1 MATDLTLQNAIE
13 KFVSHLESLDRSS
26 NTIVAYQGDLS
37 QFADFLADQG
47 MTEVDQVE
55 TDDIKEFKDHLKEN
69 RDYTAKTVSRKLN
82 SVKSFFRFLVEE
94 GVVEKDYSRPVK
106 HPKIENDLPRVLK
119 PMEYRALRDVCRHDK
134 RTLAIIE
141 LMLQA
146 GLRISEV
153 ANLRLDDIG
162 EDAITI
168 RAYESHQKRE
178 IPLNRAAK
186 EAIEDYLEERY
197 ASKSDYLF
205 VTKTGRQ
212 LLVRNIRSII
222 NRYFEKAGLEDVK
235 VNDLRNTFIV
245 EQLSAG
251 VPLDVVAKIVGHKR
265 ISTTERY
272 LKLVEEPEEEDIDL
286 KEL

>member
-26 NTIVAYQGDLS
+26 NTIVAYKGDLS

-47 MTEVDQVE
+47 ITEVDQVE
-55 TDDIKEFKDHLKEN
+55 TDDIKEFKEHLKEN

-94 GVVEKDYSRPVK
+94 GIVDKDYSRPVK

-153 ANLRLDDIG
+153 ANLRKDDIG
-162 EDAITI
+162 EETITI
-168 RAYESHQKRE
+168 RAYESHEKRE

-186 EAIEDYLEERY
+186 EAIEDYMEERY
-197 ASKSDYLF
+197 PTKKDFLF

-222 NRYFEKAGLEDVK
+222 NRYFEKAGLDDVK

>member
-1 MATDLTLQNAIE
+1 MAVDSTINTAID
-13 KFVSHLESLDRSS
+13 KFIAHLKALDRSS
-26 NTIVAYQGDLS
+26 NTIVAYKGDLE
-37 QFADFLADQG
+37 QFEKYLIGEEISSVDG
-47 MTEVDQVE
+47 ITTEHVNG
-55 TDDIKEFKDHLKEN
+55 FKDHLSNK
-69 RDYTAKTVSRKLN
+69 DYTAKTVSRKLN

-94 GVVEKDYSRPVK
+94 GVIDRDVSRQVK

-119 PMEYRALRDVCRHDK
+119 PMEYRALRDICRHDK
-134 RTLAIIE
+134 RTLAIVE

-153 ANLRLDDIG
+153 ANLRMGDIS
-162 EDAITI
+162 DYII
-168 RAYESHQKRE
+168 RVRAYESHEGRE
-178 IPLNRAAK
+178 IPLNSAAK
-186 EAIEDYLEERY
+186 EAIEDYLEERGS
-197 ASKSDYLF
+197 ARKDYLF
-205 VTKTGRQ
+205 ITKTGRQ

-222 NRYFEKAGLEDVK
+222 NRYLEKAGLQDVK

-251 VPLDVVAKIVGHKR
+251 VPLDVVADVVGHKR

-272 LKLVEEPEEEDIDL
+272 LKLVDKESEEEVEL

>member
-1 MATDLTLQNAIE
+1 MAVDSTINTAID
-13 KFVSHLESLDRSS
+13 KFIAHLKALDRSS
-26 NTIVAYQGDLS
+26 NTIVAYKGDLE
-37 QFADFLADQG
+37 QFEKYLIGEEISSVDG
-47 MTEVDQVE
+47 ITTEHVNG
-55 TDDIKEFKDHLKEN
+55 FKDHLSNK
-69 RDYTAKTVSRKLN
+69 DYTAKTVSRKLN

-94 GVVEKDYSRPVK
+94 GVIDRDVSRQVK

-119 PMEYRALRDVCRHDK
+119 PMEYRALRDICRHDK
-134 RTLAIIE
+134 RTLAIVE

-153 ANLRLDDIG
+153 ANLRMGDISDDI
-162 EDAITI
+162 IRV
-168 RAYESHQKRE
+168 RAYESHEGRE
-178 IPLNRAAK
+178 IPLNSAAK
-186 EAIEDYLEERY
+186 EAIEDYLEERGS
-197 ASKSDYLF
+197 ARKDYLF
-205 VTKTGRQ
+205 ITKTGRQ

-222 NRYFEKAGLEDVK
+222 NRYLEKAGLQDVK

-251 VPLDVVAKIVGHKR
+251 VPLDVVADVVGHKR

-272 LKLVEEPEEEDIDL
+272 LKLVDKESEEEVEL

>member
-26 NTIVAYQGDLS
+26 NTIVAYKGDLS
-37 QFADFLADQG
+37 QFADFLSEQG
-47 MTEVDQVE
+47 ITEVDQIG
-55 TDDIKEFKDHLKEN
+55 TDDIKEFKVHLKEN
-69 RDYTAKTVSRKLN
+69 QDYTAKTVSRKLN

-94 GVVEKDYSRPVK
+94 GIVEKDYSRPVK

-168 RAYESHQKRE
+168 RAYESHEKRE

-197 ASKSDYLF
+197 PSKKDYLF
-205 VTKTGRQ
+205 ITKTGRQ

-222 NRYFEKAGLEDVK
+222 NRYFEKSGLEDVK

-245 EQLSAG
+245 EQLAAG

>member
-26 NTIVAYQGDLS
+26 NTIVAYKGDLS
-37 QFADFLADQG
+37 QFTDFLADQG
-47 MTEVDQVE
+47 ITEVDQVGTE
-55 TDDIKEFKDHLKEN
+55 DIKGFKGHLKEN

-94 GVVEKDYSRPVK
+94 NVVEKDYSRPVK

-119 PMEYRALRDVCRHDK
+119 PMEYRALRDICRHDK

-153 ANLRLDDIG
+153 ANLRVDDIG
-162 EDAITI
+162 EDTIVI
-168 RAYESHQKRE
+168 RAYESHEKRE

-197 ASKSDYLF
+197 PTKKDYLF

-222 NRYFEKAGLEDVK
+222 NRYFEKAELEDVK

-251 VPLDVVAKIVGHKR
+251 VPLDVVARIVGHKR

>member
-1 MATDLTLQNAIE
+1 MATDLKINTAIE
-13 KFVSHLESLDRSS
+13 KFVDHLKSLDRSS
-26 NTIVAYQGDLS
+26 NTIVAYRGDLE
-37 QFADFLADQG
+37 QF
-47 MTEVDQVE
+47 TEYLQEEEILSVDEIEFEHV
-55 TDDIKEFKDHLKEN
+55 KGFKDHLSKK
-69 RDYTAKTVSRKLN
+69 DYTAKTISRKLN

-94 GVVEKDYSRPVK
+94 GVVDRDVSRQVK

-119 PMEYRALRDVCRHDK
+119 PLEYRALRDVCRHDK
-134 RTLAIIE
+134 RTLAIVE
-141 LMLQA
+141 LMLQC

-153 ANLRLDDIG
+153 ANLKIQDIG
-162 EDAITI
+162 ENTL
-168 RAYESHQKRE
+168 RVSAYESHQGRE

-186 EAIEDYLEERY
+186 EAIDDYIEERGT
-197 ASKSDYLF
+197 ARKDYLF
-205 VTKTGRQ
+205 ITKTGRQ

-222 NRYFEKAGLEDVK
+222 NRYLEKAGLEDVK

-251 VPLDVVAKIVGHKR
+251 VPLDVVADVVGHKR

-272 LKLVEEPEEEDIDL
+272 LKLVDKTKEEEIEL

>member
-1 MATDLTLQNAIE
+1 MSVDLTINTAIE
-13 KFVSHLESLDRSS
+13 KFIDHLKVLDRSS
-26 NTIVAYQGDLS
+26 NTIVAYQGDLE
-37 QFADFLADQG
+37 QFRDY
-47 MTEVDQVE
+47 
-55 TDDIKEFKDHLKEN
+55 LKEEGIERVDKIETEN
-69 RDYTAKTVSRKLN
+69 IKNFKEALSNKDYTAKTISRKLN

-94 GVVEKDYSRPVK
+94 GIVDRDASRSVK

-119 PMEYRALRDVCRHDK
+119 PMEYRALRDICRHDK
-134 RTLAIIE
+134 RTLAIVE

-162 EDAITI
+162 EDKIKI
-168 RAYESHQKRE
+168 RAYESHQGRE

-186 EAIEDYLEERY
+186 EAIEDYLEERGP
-197 ASKSDYLF
+197 AREDYLF
-205 VTKTGRQ
+205 ITKTGRQ

-222 NRYFEKAGLEDVK
+222 NRYLEKAGLEEVK

-251 VPLDVVAKIVGHKR
+251 VPLDVVADVVGHKR

-272 LKLVEEPEEEDIDL
+272 LNLVDKENEEQVEL

>member
-1 MATDLTLQNAIE
+1 MAVDLTVNTAIE
-13 KFVSHLESLDRSS
+13 KFIDHLKALDRSS
-26 NTIVAYQGDLS
+26 NTIVAYKGDLE
-37 QFADFLADQG
+37 QFDEYLG
-47 MTEVDQVE
+47 EEGVNSV
-55 TDDIKEFKDHLKEN
+55 DDIQTEHVNGFKDHLSNK
-69 RDYTAKTVSRKLN
+69 DYTAKTVSRKLN

-94 GVVEKDYSRPVK
+94 GVIDRDVSRQVK

-119 PMEYRALRDVCRHDK
+119 PMEYRALRDICRHDK
-134 RTLAIIE
+134 RTLAIVE

-153 ANLRLDDIG
+153 ANLRMGDISD
-162 EDAITI
+162 ETI
-168 RAYESHQKRE
+168 KVRAYESHEGRK
-178 IPLNRAAK
+178 IPLNSAAK
-186 EAIEDYLEERY
+186 DAIEDYLEERGS
-197 ASKSDYLF
+197 ARKDYLF
-205 VTKTGRQ
+205 ITKTGRQ

-222 NRYFEKAGLEDVK
+222 NRYLEKAGLEDVK

-251 VPLDVVAKIVGHKR
+251 VPLDVVADVVGHKR

-272 LKLVEEPEEEDIDL
+272 LKLVDKESEEEVEL

>member
-1 MATDLTLQNAIE
+1 MSVDLTVNTAIE
-13 KFVSHLESLDRSS
+13 KFIDHLKALDRSS
-26 NTIVAYQGDLS
+26 NTIVAYKGDLE
-37 QFADFLADQG
+37 QFEEYLGGEGVNSVDG
-47 MTEVDQVE
+47 IETEHVNGF
-55 TDDIKEFKDHLKEN
+55 KEHLSNK
-69 RDYTAKTVSRKLN
+69 DYTAKTVSRKLN

-94 GVVEKDYSRPVK
+94 GVIDRDVSRQVK

-119 PMEYRALRDVCRHDK
+119 PLEYRALRDICRHDK
-134 RTLAIIE
+134 RTLAIVE

-153 ANLRLDDIG
+153 ANLRMGDISDD
-162 EDAITI
+162 TI
-168 RAYESHQKRE
+168 KVRAYESHEGRN
-178 IPLNRAAK
+178 IPLNSAAK
-186 EAIEDYLEERY
+186 EAIEDYLEERGS
-197 ASKSDYLF
+197 ARKDFLF
-205 VTKTGRQ
+205 ITKTGRQ

-222 NRYFEKAGLEDVK
+222 NRYLEKSGLEDVK

-251 VPLDVVAKIVGHKR
+251 VPLDVVADVVGHKR

-272 LKLVEEPEEEDIDL
+272 LKLVDKESEEEVEL

>member
-1 MATDLTLQNAIE
+1 MTVDLKINTAIE
-13 KFVSHLESLDRSS
+13 KFIEHLKVLDRSS
-26 NTIVAYQGDLS
+26 NTIVAYRGDLD
-37 QFADFLADQG
+37 QFEEYLAAEEEIG
-47 MTEVDQVE
+47 TVDQI
-55 TDDIKEFKDHLKEN
+55 DSSHIRGFKDHLSNK
-69 RDYTAKTVSRKLN
+69 DYTAKTISRKLN

-94 GVVEKDYSRPVK
+94 GVIDRDVSRQVK
-106 HPKIENDLPRVLK
+106 HPKIENDLPEVLK
-119 PMEYRALRDVCRHDK
+119 PMEYRALRDICRHDE
-134 RTLAIIE
+134 RTLAIVE

-162 EDAITI
+162 EDTI
-168 RAYESHQKRE
+168 KVRAYESHEKRE

-186 EAIEDYLEERY
+186 EAIDSYLGERGE
-197 ASKSDYLF
+197 AKKDYLF
-205 VTKTGRQ
+205 ITKTGRQ

-222 NRYFEKAGLEDVK
+222 NRYLEKAGLEEFK

-251 VPLDVVAKIVGHKR
+251 VPLDVVADVVGHKR

-272 LKLVEEPEEEDIDL
+272 LKLVNKESEEEVEL

>member
-37 QFADFLADQG
+37 QFADYLADQG
-47 MTEVDQVE
+47 ITEINQVE
-55 TDDIKEFKDHLKEN
+55 TNNIKEFKEHLKEN

-153 ANLRLDDIG
+153 ANLRMDDIG
-162 EDAITI
+162 EDTITI
-168 RAYESHQKRE
+168 RAYESHERRE

-186 EAIEDYLEERY
+186 ESIEDYLEERY
-197 ASKSDYLF
+197 PSKKDYLF

>member
-1 MATDLTLQNAIE
+1 MAVDLTINTAIE
-13 KFVSHLESLDRSS
+13 KFINHLKVLDRSS
-26 NTIVAYQGDLS
+26 NTIVAYRGDLE
-37 QFADFLADQG
+37 QFEEYLEGEGIDVVNIIG
-47 MTEVDQVE
+47 TEDVKGF
-55 TDDIKEFKDHLKEN
+55 KEHLSNK
-69 RDYTAKTVSRKLN
+69 DYTAKTVSRKLN

-94 GVVEKDYSRPVK
+94 GIVERDVSRQVK

-119 PMEYRALRDVCRHDK
+119 PMEYRALRDICRHDK
-134 RTLAIIE
+134 RTLAIVE

-162 EDAITI
+162 EDAIKV
-168 RAYESHQKRE
+168 RAYESHEGRE
-178 IPLNRAAK
+178 IPLNRAAE
-186 EAIEDYLEERY
+186 EAIEEYLEERGDGRE
-197 ASKSDYLF
+197 DYLF
-205 VTKTGRQ
+205 ITKTGRQ

-222 NRYFEKAGLEDVK
+222 NRYLEKAGMADVK

-251 VPLDVVAKIVGHKR
+251 VPLDMVAEVVGHKR

-272 LKLVEEPEEEDIDL
+272 LKLVDKENEEEVEL

>member
-1 MATDLTLQNAIE
+1 MASDLTLQNAIE

-26 NTIVAYQGDLS
+26 NTIVAYKGDLS
-37 QFADFLADQG
+37 QFADFLAEQG
-47 MTEVDQVE
+47 IAEIDQVE
-55 TDDIKEFKDHLKEN
+55 TDNIKEFKEHLKEN

-94 GVVEKDYSRPVK
+94 GVIAKDYSRPVK

-153 ANLRLDDIG
+153 ANLRVNDID
-162 EDAITI
+162 EETITI
-168 RAYESHQKRE
+168 RAYESHEKRE

-186 EAIEDYLEERY
+186 EAIEAYLEERY
-197 ASKSDYLF
+197 PTKKDFLF
-205 VTKTGRQ
+205 ITKTGRQ

-245 EQLSAG
+245 EQLAAG

>member
-1 MATDLTLQNAIE
+1 MATDLSMQNAIE

-26 NTIVAYQGDLS
+26 NTIVAYKGDLS
-37 QFADFLADQG
+37 QFSDFLADQG
-47 MTEVDQVE
+47 ITEVDQVG
-55 TDDIKEFKDHLKEN
+55 TDNIKDFKQHLKEN

-94 GVVEKDYSRPVK
+94 GIVDKDYSRPVK

-119 PMEYRALRDVCRHDK
+119 PLEFRALRDVCRHDK
-134 RTLAIIE
+134 RTLAIVE

-153 ANLRLDDIG
+153 ANLKVDDIKK
-162 EDAITI
+162 DKLIVQ
-168 RAYESHQKRE
+168 AYESHGKRE
-178 IPLNRAAK
+178 IPLNRSAK

-197 ASKSDYLF
+197 PTKKDYLF
-205 VTKTGRQ
+205 VTKSGRQ

-222 NRYFEKAGLEDVK
+222 NRFFEKAGLEDVK

-272 LKLVEEPEEEDIDL
+272 LKLVDQPQEEDIDL

>member
-1 MATDLTLQNAIE
+1 MDVDLTIKTAIK
-13 KFVSHLESLDRSS
+13 KFIEHLKALERSS
-26 NTIVAYQGDLS
+26 NTIVAYRGDLE
-37 QFADFLADQG
+37 QFAEYLEG
-47 MTEVDQVE
+47 EKINLVNEIKTN
-55 TDDIKEFKDHLKEN
+55 DIKGFKAHLSSK
-69 RDYTAKTVSRKLN
+69 DYTAKTVSRKLN

-94 GVVEKDYSRPVK
+94 GVIDRDVSRQVK

-134 RTLAIIE
+134 RTLAIVE

-153 ANLRLDDIG
+153 ANLHLEDIG
-162 EDAITI
+162 ENAIKV
-168 RAYESHQKRE
+168 RAYESHNGRE

-186 EAIEDYLEERY
+186 EAIEDYLEERGE
-197 ASKSDYLF
+197 ARKNYLF
-205 VTKTGRQ
+205 ITKTGRQ

-222 NRYFEKAGLEDVK
+222 NRYLEKAGLEDVK

-251 VPLDVVAKIVGHKR
+251 VPLDVVADVVGHKR

-272 LKLVEEPEEEDIDL
+272 LKLVDKESEEEVEL

>member
-1 MATDLTLQNAIE
+1 MTIDLKINTAIE
-13 KFVSHLESLDRSS
+13 KFVDHLKALDRST
-26 NTIVAYQGDLS
+26 NTIVAYRGDLE
-37 QFADFLADQG
+37 QFDEYLQSEEEIKA
-47 MTEVDQVE
+47 VDQIE
-55 TDDIKEFKDHLKEN
+55 TSHIKGFKEHLSNK
-69 RDYTAKTVSRKLN
+69 DYTAKTISRKLN

-94 GVVEKDYSRPVK
+94 GVVDRDVSRQVK

-119 PMEYRALRDVCRHDK
+119 PMEFRALRDICRHDK
-134 RTLAIIE
+134 RTLAIVE

-153 ANLRLDDIG
+153 ANLNLEDIE
-162 EDAITI
+162 EDII
-168 RAYESHQKRE
+168 KVSAYESHDGRE

-186 EAIEDYLEERY
+186 EAIDDYLEERGE
-197 ASKSDYLF
+197 ARKNYLF
-205 VTKTGRQ
+205 ITKTGRQ

-222 NRYFEKAGLEDVK
+222 NRYLEKAGLEDVK

-251 VPLDVVAKIVGHKR
+251 VPLDVVADVVGHKR

-272 LKLVEEPEEEDIDL
+272 LKLVDKEKEEEVEL

>member
-1 MATDLTLQNAIE
+1 MSVDLTINTAIE
-13 KFVSHLESLDRSS
+13 KFIDHLKALDRSS
-26 NTIVAYQGDLS
+26 NTIVAYRGDLE
-37 QFADFLADQG
+37 QFMEYLKEEEIE
-47 MTEVDQVE
+47 EVDKIE
-55 TDDIKEFKDHLKEN
+55 TENIKGFKEALSNK
-69 RDYTAKTVSRKLN
+69 DYTAKTISRKLN

-94 GVVEKDYSRPVK
+94 GIVDRDASRSIK

-134 RTLAIIE
+134 RTLAIVE

-153 ANLRLDDIG
+153 ANLRLGDIG
-162 EDAITI
+162 DDYIKI
-168 RAYESHQKRE
+168 RAYESHQGRE

-186 EAIEDYLEERY
+186 EAIEEYLEERGT
-197 ASKSDYLF
+197 AREDYLF
-205 VTKTGRQ
+205 ITKTGRQ

-222 NRYFEKAGLEDVK
+222 NRYLEKAGLEEVK

-251 VPLDVVAKIVGHKR
+251 VPLDVVAEVVGHKR

-272 LKLVEEPEEEDIDL
+272 LNLVDKENEEQVEL